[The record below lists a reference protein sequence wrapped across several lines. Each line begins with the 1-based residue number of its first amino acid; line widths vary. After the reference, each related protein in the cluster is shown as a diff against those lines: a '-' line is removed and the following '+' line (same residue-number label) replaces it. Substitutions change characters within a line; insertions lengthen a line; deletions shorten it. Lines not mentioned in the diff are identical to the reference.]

1 MWIIEWLLEDI
12 FNLVQKKITAENA
25 MYIEAVAAFVLG
37 YFGIILNMHVLAFIF
52 LLNVDF
58 IYHSRSKQNYYPKYK
73 NKRVQNFNLAY
84 EASKKVLIFLI
95 FFGEVFGLSVSFL
108 ILFFSFTR
116 LIFTLMTV
124 GVMFFEEKSFSHKAF
139 LLLSSIVSLISLV
152 LYVNAFGLL
161 DYLAFPGMF
170 ELACICICC
179 IAFDFLAFDDKGQS
193 ILEGAFKLKN
203 WDKFL
208 FAFVV
213 QASFLVFLC
222 FWGHPELFTLLFGL
236 PTLQYISCV
245 ILLVPLIYVENVLIE
260 YLFTVLPLLWSKGSG
275 MMMKIGCCFLSVL
288 LFGLLQMGSFTL
300 LGILHCFAITLP
312 TSVTLLT
319 ITFYSGGVEYSLGLR
334 YAIALLSLIL
344 FPGAIS
350 GSLVASVSLM
360 QVCWAFLDASLS
372 ISGPVLLVFFYE
384 MTYYKGWAYGSNVIE
399 KEAIYKG
406 WAYGSNVIE
415 KEAMKIYLNPFKDYC
430 KKSNL
435 KVIGAHGYQLFY
447 DILTGLNISSENG
460 WNVFYRQASLVF
472 HPDQGGEG
480 EHFKSLNGIKDKVNT
495 AGNYTTCGILKI
507 IEGLAPAVGG
517 SHDDEQISK
526 YFSQ

>member
-1 MWIIEWLLEDI
+1 MWIIERLLEDV
-12 FNLVQKKITAENA
+12 FNLVQKTITAENV

-37 YFGIILNMHVLAFIF
+37 YFGIFFNMYALACIF
-52 LLNVDF
+52 LLNVVF

-84 EASKKVLIFLI
+84 EASKKVLMFLI
-95 FFGEVFGLSVSFL
+95 TFGDFFGLSVSFL
-108 ILFFSFTR
+108 MMFFSFTQ
-116 LIFTLMTV
+116 LIFTLMTI
-124 GVMFFEEKSFSHKAF
+124 GVMFFEEKSFSHKAL
-139 LLLSSIVSLISLV
+139 LLLSSIVSLIALV

-179 IAFDFLAFDDKGQS
+179 IALDFLAFDDKGQS

-222 FWGHPELFTLLFGL
+222 FWDHPELLTLLFGL

-312 TSVTLLT
+312 TSVTLLA

-334 YAIALLSLIL
+334 YAITLLSLML

-399 KEAIYKG
+399 KEA
-406 WAYGSNVIE
+406 
-415 KEAMKIYLNPFKDYC
+415 MKIYLKPFKDYC

-435 KVIGAHGYQLFY
+435 KVIGADGHQLFY

-472 HPDQGGEG
+472 HPDKGGE
-480 EHFKSLNGIKDKVNT
+480 EKHFKSLNGINDKVNT
-495 AGNYTTCGILKI
+495 TGNYTTCGILKV
-507 IEGLAPAVGG
+507 IEGLAPAVDG